1 MNRRKGLTFAIGV
14 ILLVSL
20 TLTFELMKPR
30 TRILYQVEDL
40 EMDFYP
46 EYHLTTFELLESEK
60 NPFLI
65 IDIDLNRNQDFTE
78 FVLQFQVYL
87 FTVAEFESTFN
98 ITDYGSEYAVLGGW
112 FSTEPPTFE
121 AQLVSITG
129 PFVFVFWINPEGSP
143 SGWTADV
150 TIYLQSTLF

>member
-1 MNRRKGLTFAIGV
+1 MNRRKGLTFAIVV
-14 ILLVSL
+14 ILLISL

-30 TRILYQVEDL
+30 TRVLYQVEDL
-40 EMDFYP
+40 EMDFHP
-46 EYHLTTFELLESEK
+46 EYHLTTFTLLESEK

-78 FVLQFQVYL
+78 FILHFQVYP
-87 FTVAEFESTFN
+87 FSVDEFESTFN
-98 ITDYGSEYAVLGGW
+98 ITDYGSEHAVIGGW
-112 FSTEPPTFE
+112 FSMEPPIF
-121 AQLVSITG
+121 QGHLVPIPG

-150 TIYLQSTLF
+150 TISLQSTLI